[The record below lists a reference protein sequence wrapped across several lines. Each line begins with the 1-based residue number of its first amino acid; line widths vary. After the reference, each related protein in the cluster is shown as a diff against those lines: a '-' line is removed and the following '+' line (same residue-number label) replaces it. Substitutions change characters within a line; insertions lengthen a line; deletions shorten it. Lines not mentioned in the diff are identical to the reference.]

1 MITLP
6 TSSLGSLK
14 HFLREHR
21 DVMFKYVVRE
31 LNRGL
36 DENAFQVNLFQFGET
51 NLIASVRRPQFGLL
65 LQQAMDYFK
74 QHELY
79 EDAAQCRD
87 LLRRVHH
94 DTDAQSVETYL
105 QDLDNPSTKK

>member
-21 DVMFKYVVRE
+21 DVMFKYIVRE
-31 LNRGL
+31 LNRGM

-51 NLIASVRRPQFGLL
+51 NLIAAVRRSEFPIM
-65 LQQAMDYFK
+65 LQQALEFFK
-74 QHELY
+74 QKELY
-79 EDAAQCRD
+79 EDAALCRD

-94 DTDAQSVETYL
+94 DVDSRAVETYL
-105 QDLDNPSTKK
+105 QDLDNPSSKK